1 MKQALW
7 LSALV
12 IDHFEYMWAALFIPT
27 VTVDIQ
33 HKGNCPFSN
42 AKIRNRFTLCF
53 IEYLIQT
60 ERPHT
65 AGLEN

>member
-12 IDHFEYMWAALFIPT
+12 IDHFEYMWAPLFIPT
-27 VTVDIQ
+27 VTVGIQ
-33 HKGNCPFSN
+33 NKGNYPFSN
-42 AKIRNRFTLCF
+42 ANIRYRFTLRF
-53 IEYLIQT
+53 IEYLIQP

-65 AGLEN
+65 AGLVN